1 MSDDFGDFE
10 GLAGLEDRDF
20 ELAVEEVESSPLQE
34 YTGPCGSCA
43 NCATGSQAMGAGLE
57 NSEAVLDIGE
67 VRFKANRS
75 AFYINESGAQLRTG
89 ASVVV
94 EAERGVDFGRLVAT
108 GESAREKRRSR
119 GMVGQPM
126 RKVIRT
132 ATERDLEQFE
142 ENRRTEERAASVFV
156 ERCANHNLSMKLAG
170 VEYQF
175 DRARLTFFFTAN
187 TRVDFRALVRDLAS
201 VYRTRIELRQIGAR
215 DEAKKVGGL
224 GICGREV
231 CCTTWMSQIKRVNLD
246 HARAQS
252 LSLNP
257 SRLAGACGRLKC
269 CILFEMQNYLD
280 TAKHFPALN
289 SRIVTAKGEGLIEKI
304 DIFNERIYL
313 RYQNSNTVEP
323 MSLNEIKRYQNL
335 PGNERAQNLQR

>member
-20 ELAVEEVESSPLQE
+20 ELAVEEIESSALSD

-43 NCATGSQAMGAGLE
+43 NCATGSRAVGAELE
-57 NSEAVLDIGE
+57 NSEAALDIGE
-67 VRFKANRS
+67 VRFKANRGGYYVNQTGV
-75 AFYINESGAQLRTG
+75 ALRTG

-94 EAERGVDFGRLVAT
+94 EAERGVDFGKLVAT
-108 GESAREKRRSR
+108 GELAREKRRSR

-126 RKVIRT
+126 RKVIRS
-132 ATERDLEQFE
+132 ATEKDLEQAE
-142 ENRRTEERAASVFV
+142 ENRKTEESAASVFV
-156 ERCANHNLSMKLAG
+156 EKCSKHNLAMKLAG

-175 DRARLTFFFTAN
+175 DRARLTFFFTADS
-187 TRVDFRALVRDLAS
+187 RVDFRALVRDLAS

-289 SRIVTAKGEGLIEKI
+289 SKVVTAKGEGLIEKI

-313 RYQNSNTVEP
+313 RYQNSSTVEP
-323 MSLNEIKRYQNL
+323 MSLSEIKKNQNL
-335 PGNERAQNLQR
+335 PGNERAQNYKR

>member
-1 MSDDFGDFE
+1 MSYDFGDFE
-10 GLAGLEDRDF
+10 GLERLEDRDF
-20 ELAVEEVESSPLQE
+20 ELSVDEVEAATLLE
-34 YTGPCGSCA
+34 YAGPCGSCA
-43 NCATGSQAMGAGLE
+43 NCATGSDAIGAGLD
-57 NSEAVLDIGE
+57 NVEASLDIGE
-67 VRFKANRS
+67 IEFKANRS
-75 AFYINESGAQLRTG
+75 GFYRNESGVQLHTE
-89 ASVVV
+89 SCVIV
-94 EAERGVDFGRLVAT
+94 EAERGMDLGKVAAT
-108 GESAREKRRSR
+108 GDAVREKRRSR
-119 GMVGQPM
+119 GLVGQPM
-126 RKVIRT
+126 RKILRI
-132 ATERDLEQFE
+132 ASDHDLEQLE
-142 ENRRTEERAASVFV
+142 ENRRIEEKAATIFV
-156 ERCANHNLSMKLAG
+156 EKCANHNLSMKLAA

-175 DRARLTFFFTAN
+175 DRARLTFYFTAE

-246 HARAQS
+246 HARVQN

-280 TAKHFPALN
+280 TLKHLPTLN
-289 SRIVTAKGEGLIEKI
+289 SKVVTSRGEGFIEKV

-313 RYQNSNTVEP
+313 RYPTTNVVEP
-323 MSLNEIKRYQNL
+323 MSLDELRKHQNL
-335 PGNERAQNLQR
+335 SGTDQVQTYTR

>member
-20 ELAVEEVESSPLQE
+20 ELAVEEVGSELAAE
-34 YTGPCGSCA
+34 YTGPCGGCA
-43 NCATGSQAMGAGLE
+43 NCATGAEPVGAGLD
-57 NSEAVLDIGE
+57 NVEAEIDIAE
-67 VRFKANRS
+67 VNFKARRS
-75 AFYINESGAQLRTG
+75 AFYINESGVQLHAG
-89 ASVVV
+89 ASVIV
-94 EAERGVDFGRLVAT
+94 EAERGIDLGKVTGT
-108 GESAREKRRSR
+108 GELVRERRRSR
-119 GMVGQPM
+119 GLVGQPM
-126 RKVIRT
+126 RKIIRV
-132 ATERDLEQFE
+132 ASDRDIRQHE
-142 ENRRTEERAASVFV
+142 ENRHTEEKAAAVFV
-156 ERCANHNLSMKLAG
+156 EKCSWHKLAMKLVA

-175 DRARLTFFFTAN
+175 DRARLTFFFTADS
-187 TRVDFRALVRDLAS
+187 RVDFRALVRDLAA

-246 HARAQS
+246 HARVQN

-280 TAKHFPALN
+280 NVKEFPALN
-289 SRIVTAKGEGLIEKI
+289 SKVVTGKGEGIVEKI
-304 DIFNERIYL
+304 DIFNDRIYL
-313 RYQNSNTVEP
+313 KYRNSNVVEQV
-323 MSLNEIKRYQNL
+323 SLSDLKKHKIP
-335 PGNERAQNLQR
+335 PGSRQAQNYQR